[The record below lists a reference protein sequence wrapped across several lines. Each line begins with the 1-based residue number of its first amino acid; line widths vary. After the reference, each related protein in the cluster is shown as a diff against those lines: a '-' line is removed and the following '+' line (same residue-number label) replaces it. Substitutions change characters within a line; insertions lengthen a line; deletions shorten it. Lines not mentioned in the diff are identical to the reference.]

1 MYLRVQSF
9 PFRYIIAE
17 PLASQVALIFP
28 PCYNRKVMP
37 RRVENSGVGLPCSQD
52 VELGSGSSTWAD
64 YSVEPDLDP
73 ARPRS
78 DANYHTRSQRCTVHV
93 RDDVVVDDEGADQDC
108 GVEKNGGYACF
119 ASLPTQESA
128 GTVSSKGLLRECLQV
143 ILYRLR
149 VL

>member
-1 MYLRVQSF
+1 M
-9 PFRYIIAE
+9 
-17 PLASQVALIFP
+17 ASQVALIFP
-28 PCYNRKVMP
+28 LAVITKVMP

-64 YSVEPDLDP
+64 YPVEPDLDP
-73 ARPRS
+73 ARPRL
-78 DANYHTRSQRCTVHV
+78 DANYHARSQRCTVHV
-93 RDDVVVDDEGADQDC
+93 RDDVVVNDEVADQDC
-108 GVEKNGGYACF
+108 ETGKNGGYACF